1 MAAVQ
6 IEHIRLEAG
15 DLQTDAVVLPLLSQT
30 LLVGLVLD
38 LVCAVACLLQQLVG
52 IADDIVAPQ
61 VCAVDDLLS
70 LLVCFTDHVFAHALG
85 VDQCA
90 LEHIAVSFKALQL
103 ALELLV
109 LCGQISDLLAQLL
122 CLRIVLLQLLL
133 DLVQKTIHVLCTV
146 AAEVFFKLYR
156 ADILRGQHSH
166 FLP

>member
-1 MAAVQ
+1 M
-6 IEHIRLEAG
+6 
-15 DLQTDAVVLPLLSQT
+15 
-30 LLVGLVLD
+30 
-38 LVCAVACLLQQLVG
+38 
-52 IADDIVAPQ
+52 
-61 VCAVDDLLS
+61 DDLLG
-70 LLVCFTDHVFAHALG
+70 LLVCFADHVFAHALG
-85 VDQCA
+85 VDQRA
-90 LEHIAVSFKALQL
+90 LEHITVSLKALQL

-156 ADILRGQHSH
+156 ADILRSQHSH

>member
-6 IEHIRLEAG
+6 IEHIGLEAG
-15 DLQTDAVVLPLLSQT
+15 DLQTDAVVLPFLRHT
-30 LLVGLVLD
+30 LLISFVLD

-52 IADDIVAPQ
+52 VADDIVAPQ
-61 VCAVDDLLS
+61 ICAVDDLLS
-70 LLVCFTDHVFAHALG
+70 LLVCFADHVFAHALSI
-85 VDQCA
+85 DQRT
-90 LEHIAVSFKALQL
+90 LEHIAVSLKALQL

-109 LCGQISDLLAQLL
+109 LCGQICDLFAQLL

-156 ADILRGQHSH
+156 ADILRSQHSH

>member
-1 MAAVQ
+1 MN
-6 IEHIRLEAG
+6 
-15 DLQTDAVVLPLLSQT
+15 
-30 LLVGLVLD
+30 
-38 LVCAVACLLQQLVG
+38 
-52 IADDIVAPQ
+52 
-61 VCAVDDLLS
+61 DLLS
-70 LLVCFTDHVFAHALG
+70 LLVRFTDHVFAHALG

-90 LEHIAVSFKALQL
+90 LEHIAVSLKALQL
-103 ALELLV
+103 TLELLI
-109 LCGQISDLLAQLL
+109 LCGQISDLFAQLL